1 VQDSKVIDD
10 LVRQKLRKF
19 ANFTKTSKYM
29 ANKRLKTYRE
39 RIKNERR
46 LNEES
51 EKPKTTSTER
61 VKRWRRKE
69 EAVAHKWASV
79 ADGAVPSTSNAGIH
93 LYTKDHVGEVCVVEV
108 TLPNSFRFALASV
121 YIHHNVSSSDAET
134 LLMRSLMYWFAP
146 DDSTHRYPLSSR
158 ETST

>member
-19 ANFTKTSKYM
+19 ANFTKMSKYM

-39 RIKNERR
+39 RIENERR

-61 VKRWRRKE
+61 VKRWRQRRKE
-69 EAVAHKWASV
+69 EAVAHKWVSV
-79 ADGAVPSTSNAGIH
+79 DDGAVPSTSTGITH
-93 LYTKDHVGEVCVVEV
+93 
-108 TLPNSFRFALASV
+108 SQ
-121 YIHHNVSSSDAET
+121 
-134 LLMRSLMYWFAP
+134 LMQM
-146 DDSTHRYPLSSR
+146 DDSSTEDEDSSQQ
-158 ETST
+158 STARGNMGPP